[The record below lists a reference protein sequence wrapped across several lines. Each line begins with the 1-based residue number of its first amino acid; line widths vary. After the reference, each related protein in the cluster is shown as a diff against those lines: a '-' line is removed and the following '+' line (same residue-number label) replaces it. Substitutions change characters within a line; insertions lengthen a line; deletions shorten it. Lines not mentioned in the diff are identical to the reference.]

1 MSNSTEIRIKRLKPG
16 ATIAIF
22 GASGFLGRHIVQ
34 NLAARGYRIRAAVR
48 RPNEAMF
55 LRPMGA
61 VGQVEPFQANVRDD
75 ASVEAAIRGAD
86 AVINLVGILSES
98 GKQTFQSVQSEG
110 AVRVARA
117 AKAAGISVFVQM
129 SALGADAESG
139 SDYARTKAEGEAAV
153 RETLPEAVILRPS
166 IVFGP
171 QDGFFNRFA
180 AMTLVS
186 PALPLIGGGKTKFQ
200 PVYVKDVAE
209 AVARVLERPDTAG
222 KTYELGGPDTRSF
235 RELMELT
242 LREIGRKRVLLPLPF
257 ALASFIGWFTQF
269 LPGAPLT
276 VDQVRLLRHDN
287 VVSEEA
293 RNEGRTLEG
302 LGIKP
307 VMAEAILETY
317 LFRFHRQGQY
327 AQYKTS

>member
-1 MSNSTEIRIKRLKPG
+1 MSNSTENRTKRLKPG

-48 RPNEAMF
+48 RPNDAMF

-75 ASVEAAIRGAD
+75 ASVRAAICGAD
-86 AVINLVGILSES
+86 AVINLVGILAEG
-98 GKQTFQSVQSEG
+98 GKQTFQAVQAEG
-110 AVRVARA
+110 AARVARE

-129 SALGADAESG
+129 SALGADPESASG
-139 SDYARTKAEGEAAV
+139 YARSKAEAEAAL
-153 RETLPEAVILRPS
+153 REILPDAVILRPS

-180 AMTLVS
+180 AMALVS

-209 AVARVLERPDTAG
+209 AVVRVLERPDTAG
-222 KTYELGGPDTRSF
+222 KTYELGGPDVRSF
-235 RELMELT
+235 KELMELT
-242 LREIGRKRVLLPLPF
+242 LREIGRKRILLPLPF
-257 ALASFIGWFTQF
+257 SLAGFIGWFAQL

-317 LFRFHRQGQY
+317 LFRFNRQGQY

>member
-1 MSNSTEIRIKRLKPG
+1 MTNSTENRSQRLKPG

-34 NLAARGYRIRAAVR
+34 ALAARGYRVRAAVR

-61 VGQVEPFQANVRDD
+61 VGQIEPFQANIRDD
-75 ASVEAAIRGAD
+75 ASVKSAIRGAD
-86 AVINLVGILSES
+86 AVINLVGILAES
-98 GKQTFQSVQSEG
+98 GKQTFEAVQAEG
-110 AVRVARA
+110 AARVARL
-117 AKAAGISVFVQM
+117 AKQAGISVFVQM
-129 SALGADAESG
+129 SALGADPESA
-139 SDYARTKAEGEAAV
+139 SAYARTKAEGEAAV
-153 RETLPEAVILRPS
+153 REALPEAVILRPS

-171 QDGFFNRFA
+171 GDDFFNRFA
-180 AMTLVS
+180 AMTLLS
-186 PALPLIGGGKTKFQ
+186 PALPLIGGGKTKLQ

-209 AVARVLERPDTAG
+209 AVARLLERSDAAG
-222 KTYELGGPDTRSF
+222 KTYELGGPDVHSF
-235 RELMELT
+235 KELMQLT
-242 LREIGRKRVLLPLPF
+242 LDEIGRKRILLPLPF
-257 ALASFIGWFTQF
+257 ALASFIGWFTQL

-287 VVSEEA
+287 VVSEDA
-293 RNEGRTLEG
+293 SNEGRTLEG

-317 LFRFHRQGQY
+317 LYRFHKQGQY

>member
-1 MSNSTEIRIKRLKPG
+1 MANSTETRSNRLKPG
-16 ATIAIF
+16 ATIAVF

-34 NLAARGYRIRAAVR
+34 NLAARGYRVRAAVR

-61 VGQVEPFQANVRDD
+61 VGQIEPFQANVRDD
-75 ASVEAAIRGAD
+75 ASVKAAIRDAD
-86 AVINLVGILSES
+86 AVVNLVGILAEG
-98 GKQTFQSVQSEG
+98 GKQTFQAVQAEG
-110 AVRVARA
+110 AARVARM

-129 SALGADAESG
+129 SALGADAEST
-139 SDYARTKAEGEAAV
+139 SAYASTKAAGEAAV
-153 RETLPEAVILRPS
+153 RAELPDAVILRPS
-166 IVFGP
+166 IVFGSG
-171 QDGFFNRFA
+171 DSFFNRFA
-180 AMTLVS
+180 AMTLLS

-209 AVARVLERPDTAG
+209 AVLRVLERPECAG
-222 KTYELGGPDTRSF
+222 KTYELGGPEVRSF
-235 RELMELT
+235 KELMQLM
-242 LREIGRKRVLLPLPF
+242 LREIERKRLLVPLPF
-257 ALASFIGWFTQF
+257 ALASFIAWFAQL

-307 VMAEAILETY
+307 VLAEAILETY
-317 LFRFHRQGQY
+317 LFRFNRQGQY
-327 AQYKTS
+327 AQYRTS